1 MVKLVT
7 VGNVGVRM
15 RATASTPRLYRIR
28 FKRDIFKDMQALK
41 RATDSSN
48 PESSNLSV
56 EDLTVFEN
64 VAYIMALQGDWDDNG
79 DRIGDVP
86 DSVEEWLDKFDGIF
100 SIYEALPQIIELWG
114 ENLQTTSK
122 SKKKIEI

>member
-1 MVKLVT
+1 MIKTIT

-15 RATASTPRLYRIR
+15 RATASTPRLYRIK

-41 RATDSSN
+41 SATNNSD
-48 PESSNLSV
+48 PENSGLSV

-64 VAYIMALQGDWDDNG
+64 VAYIMALQGDYDDNG
-79 DRIGDVP
+79 NRIGNVP
-86 DSVEEWLDKFDGIF
+86 GSAEEWLDSFDGIF

-122 SKKKIEI
+122 SKKK